1 MLDEPAEPRAAR
13 GQALREALREDLEV
27 YAVGDLEERITELER
42 EIARTRVQLEK
53 KLAGRSAADALFNLG
68 GD

>member
-27 YAVGDLEERITELER
+27 YAVADLEERIVELER
-42 EIARTRVQLEK
+42 EIARVKAQLEK
-53 KLAGRSAADALFNLG
+53 KLAGRSAADALFKL
-68 GD
+68 